1 MASPNRQSPPSLI
14 EDLLAAPAAFR
25 FFQAVRLLEL
35 ARQSADIG
43 SSRAPAADPVRLL
56 AMPSST
62 LPNSEIIS
70 LQSSSPEP
78 LAAPQQL
85 PDHRF
90 SMIVSFMG
98 LTGPSGVL
106 PDHYTALVVERS
118 HQQNK
123 DFALRE
129 FFDLFNHRAITLFYL
144 AWRKHRIPEEFERH
158 RQNGREGS
166 DRFSE
171 MLYAIAG
178 IGTPALRRRLAFR
191 DHLAA
196 FYGGLF
202 SLRTRSAAGLRAMLR
217 HFLQIPVQIQQFHE
231 RWLNLPEHSQSSLS
245 SPQRPAGRNLQLGLE
260 TVVGTRVRDCQSCF
274 RVVLG
279 PLTRSRFESL
289 LPGQILPQQIID
301 LIRLYA
307 GPELDFEVQLLLV
320 RADVP
325 SLKFSPDTGSNRRLG
340 WTTWLGTGTL
350 PNAADD
356 VVFRFSGLPTPA

>member
-14 EDLLAAPAAFR
+14 TDLLAAPAAFR

-43 SSRAPAADPVRLL
+43 SARTPAGDPVRLL
-56 AMPSST
+56 AMPAST
-62 LPNSEIIS
+62 LPSSEIIS
-70 LQSSSPEP
+70 LQSSSTETLAEPE
-78 LAAPQQL
+78 QL

-144 AWRKHRIPEEFERH
+144 AWRKHRVPDEFERY
-158 RQNGREGS
+158 RQSGHEGS
-166 DRFSE
+166 DRFSS

-178 IGTPALRRRLAFR
+178 IGSPTLRGRLAFR

-202 SLRTRSAAGLRAMLR
+202 SLRPRNAAGLRAMLR
-217 HFLQIPVQIQQFHE
+217 HFLQLPVHIQQFHE

-245 SPQRPAGRNLQLGLE
+245 SPQRPAGRNLKLGLE
-260 TVVGTRVRDCQSCF
+260 TVVGTRARDSQSCF
-274 RVVLG
+274 RIVLG
-279 PLTRSRFESL
+279 PLTKARFETL
-289 LPGQILPQQIID
+289 LPGKLLPQQIID
-301 LIRLYA
+301 LVRLYA

-320 RADVP
+320 RSDVP

-350 PNAADD
+350 PSAADD
-356 VVFRFSGLPTPA
+356 VVFRFSGLPTPV